1 MIFMRTAGIISEYNP
16 FHRGHAWQ
24 IGELRR
30 RLGAETAV
38 VCAMSGSFVQRGDFA
53 VMRTHARAEAAVR
66 GGADLVLEL
75 PLPWAIASAE
85 GFAAGGVGVLAAT
98 GAVDT
103 LVFGSE
109 CGDTETLK
117 AVAAAL
123 ESESFAAYLRQG
135 LQEGVSFA
143 AAREA
148 AARKLLGEKAAVL
161 AQPNDILGVEYCKA
175 IARQAAA
182 LMPLALPRRGVGHDG
197 GAAEGFASASRIRE
211 LLINGACADE
221 FLTPESADD
230 LRARMRG
237 GPRAGD
243 DGKRRAGD
251 PRPSACA
258 DARRTSPPSTA
269 AARGFTTAST
279 TPCSAKRAS
288 RTFSP
293 RQSPSATLM
302 RGCGG
307 CCSPLT
313 SASRRRIS
321 RSACPICACWRA
333 TRAGAR
339 CSDTMK
345 TTAAAPVLTRS
356 ADVRRLDADAQRL
369 FALTARAEE
378 QYILGLSVPCR
389 GEARQRVDDH
399 TGHSLT
405 GIQKGDSP

>member
-1 MIFMRTAGIISEYNP
+1 MRTAGIISEYNP

-117 AVAAAL
+117 AVAAAAL

-135 LQEGVSFA
+135 LQAGVSFA

-221 FLTPESADD
+221 FLTPESAAICARERAAGRAPVTMANAERAILAR
-230 LRARMRG
+230 LRAMREEDFAPFDG
-237 GPRAGD
+237 GGEGLYPRFY
-243 DGKRRAGD
+243 
-251 PRPSACA
+251 
-258 DARRTSPPSTA
+258 DAVQRETSIEDILA
-269 AARGFTTAST
+269 AAKSKRYAYARLRRLLLAAYLGVTLEDTPQRVPYLRVLACNARGREVL
-279 TPCSAKRAS
+279 K
-288 RTFSP
+288 
-293 RQSPSATLM
+293 
-302 RGCGG
+302 
-307 CCSPLT
+307 
-313 SASRRRIS
+313 
-321 RSACPICACWRA
+321 
-333 TRAGAR
+333 
-339 CSDTMK
+339 TMK
-345 TTAAAPVLTRS
+345 TTAAAPILTKS
-356 ADVRRLDADAQRL
+356 AQVRRLDAAAQRL

-378 QYILGLSVPCR
+378 QYTLAYPSLAAARPGSAWTTTPVIL
-389 GEARQRVDDH
+389 
-399 TGHSLT
+399 
-405 GIQKGDSP
+405 

>member
-1 MIFMRTAGIISEYNP
+1 MRTAGIISEYNP

-24 IGELRR
+24 LGELRAQ
-30 RLGAETAV
+30 LGADTAV

-221 FLTPESADD
+221 FLTPESAAICARERAAGRAPVTMANAERAILAR
-230 LRARMRG
+230 LRAMREEDFAPFDG
-237 GPRAGD
+237 GEGLYHRFYDAVQRETTI
-243 DGKRRAGD
+243 DGIL
-251 PRPSACA
+251 
-258 DARRTSPPSTA
+258 A
-269 AARGFTTAST
+269 AAKSKRYAYARLRRLLLAVYLGITPEDIPQRVPYLRVLACNARG
-279 TPCSAKRAS
+279 REV
-288 RTFSP
+288 
-293 RQSPSATLM
+293 L
-302 RGCGG
+302 
-307 CCSPLT
+307 
-313 SASRRRIS
+313 
-321 RSACPICACWRA
+321 
-333 TRAGAR
+333 R
-339 CSDTMK
+339 CMK

-356 ADVRRLDADAQRL
+356 ADVRRLDAAAQRL
-369 FALTARAEE
+369 FALTACAEE
-378 QYILGLSVPCR
+378 QYVLAYPDLAAARPGSAWTTDPVIL
-389 GEARQRVDDH
+389 
-399 TGHSLT
+399 
-405 GIQKGDSP
+405 

>member
-1 MIFMRTAGIISEYNP
+1 MRTAGIISEYNP

-148 AARKLLGEKAAVL
+148 AARELLGDRAAVL

-197 GAAEGFASASRIRE
+197 GAAEGFASASHIRE

-221 FLTPESADD
+221 FLTPESADIYARECAAGRAPVTMANAERAILAR
-230 LRARMRG
+230 LRAMREEDFAPFDG
-237 GPRAGD
+237 GEGLYHRFYDAVQRETTI
-243 DGKRRAGD
+243 DGIL
-251 PRPSACA
+251 
-258 DARRTSPPSTA
+258 A
-269 AARGFTTAST
+269 AAKSKRYAYARLRRLLLAVYLGVTPEDIPQRVPYLRVLACNERG
-279 TPCSAKRAS
+279 REV
-288 RTFSP
+288 
-293 RQSPSATLM
+293 L
-302 RGCGG
+302 
-307 CCSPLT
+307 
-313 SASRRRIS
+313 
-321 RSACPICACWRA
+321 
-333 TRAGAR
+333 R
-339 CSDTMK
+339 CMK

-356 ADVRRLDADAQRL
+356 ADVRRLDAAAQRL

-378 QYILGLSVPCR
+378 QYTLAYPSLAAAKPGSAWTTDPVIL
-389 GEARQRVDDH
+389 
-399 TGHSLT
+399 
-405 GIQKGDSP
+405 

>member
-1 MIFMRTAGIISEYNP
+1 MRTAGIISEYNP

-24 IGELRR
+24 ICELRR

-117 AVAAAL
+117 AVTAAL

-197 GAAEGFASASRIRE
+197 GAAEGFASASHIRE

-221 FLTPESADD
+221 FLTPESAAICARERAAGRAPVTMANAERAILAR
-230 LRARMRG
+230 LRAR
-237 GPRAGD
+237 
-243 DGKRRAGD
+243 
-251 PRPSACA
+251 
-258 DARRTSPPSTA
+258 
-269 AARGFTTAST
+269 GFITAST
-279 TPCSAKRAS
+279 TPCSARRRSTAS
-288 RTFSP
+288 SP
-293 RQSPSATLM
+293 RRSPSATPT

-313 SASRRRIS
+313 SASRQRIS
-321 RSACPICACWRA
+321 RSACPTCACWRA

-339 CSDTMK
+339 CSD
-345 TTAAAPVLTRS
+345 A
-356 ADVRRLDADAQRL
+356 
-369 FALTARAEE
+369 
-378 QYILGLSVPCR
+378 
-389 GEARQRVDDH
+389 
-399 TGHSLT
+399 
-405 GIQKGDSP
+405 

>member
-1 MIFMRTAGIISEYNP
+1 MRTAGIISEYNP

-24 IGELRR
+24 LGELRR

-182 LMPLALPRRGVGHDG
+182 LMPLALPRRGVGHDDG

-221 FLTPESADD
+221 FLTPESAAIGARERAAGRAPVTMANAERAILAR
-230 LRARMRG
+230 LRAMREEDFAPFDG
-237 GPRAGD
+237 GGEGLYHRFYDAVQRETTI
-243 DGKRRAGD
+243 DGIL
-251 PRPSACA
+251 
-258 DARRTSPPSTA
+258 A
-269 AARGFTTAST
+269 AAKSKRYAYARLRRLLLAVYLGVTPEDTPQRVPYLRVLACNARGREVL
-279 TPCSAKRAS
+279 K
-288 RTFSP
+288 
-293 RQSPSATLM
+293 
-302 RGCGG
+302 
-307 CCSPLT
+307 
-313 SASRRRIS
+313 
-321 RSACPICACWRA
+321 
-333 TRAGAR
+333 
-339 CSDTMK
+339 TMK
-345 TTAAAPVLTRS
+345 TTAAAPILTKS
-356 ADVRRLDADAQRL
+356 AQVRRLDAGAQRL

-378 QYILGLSVPCR
+378 QYTLAYPSLAAARPGSAWTTDPVIL
-389 GEARQRVDDH
+389 
-399 TGHSLT
+399 
-405 GIQKGDSP
+405 

>member
-24 IGELRR
+24 ISELRR

-123 ESESFAAYLRQG
+123 ELESFAAYLRQG
-135 LQEGVSFA
+135 LQAGVSFA

-161 AQPNDILGVEYCKA
+161 TQPNDILGVEYCKA
-175 IARQAAA
+175 IARQNAV
-182 LMPLALPRRGVGHDG
+182 MEPLALPRRGVGHDG

-211 LLINGACADE
+211 LLINGGNADE
-221 FLTPESADD
+221 FLTPESADIYARECAAGRAPVMMANAERAILSR
-230 LRARMRG
+230 LRTLTEADFAPFDG
-237 GPRAGD
+237 GGEGLYHRL
-243 DGKRRAGD
+243 R
-251 PRPSACA
+251 
-258 DARRTSPPSTA
+258 RRTARNEHRDILA
-269 AARGFTTAST
+269 AAKS
-279 TPCSAKRAS
+279 
-288 RTFSP
+288 
-293 RQSPSATLM
+293 SATPT
-302 RGCGG
+302 RG
-307 CCSPLT
+307 L
-313 SASRRRIS
+313 RRLLLAAYLGVTPEDT
-321 RSACPICACWRA
+321 RSACPTCACWRA
-333 TRAGAR
+333 MRAGAR
-339 CSDTMK
+339 CSD
-345 TTAAAPVLTRS
+345 A
-356 ADVRRLDADAQRL
+356 
-369 FALTARAEE
+369 
-378 QYILGLSVPCR
+378 
-389 GEARQRVDDH
+389 
-399 TGHSLT
+399 
-405 GIQKGDSP
+405 

>member
-1 MIFMRTAGIISEYNP
+1 MGNVIGIVAEYNP
-16 FHRGHAWQ
+16 FHNGHARLIEQ
-24 IGELRR
+24 TRA
-30 RLGAETAV
+30 RLGADCPV
-38 VCAMSGSFVQRGDFA
+38 VCVMSGDFVQRGSPA
-53 VMRTHARAEAAVR
+53 VYAKFARAETAAR
-66 GGADLVLEL
+66 CGADLVLEL

-175 IARQAAA
+175 IARQNAV
-182 LMPLALPRRGVGHDG
+182 MEPLALPRRGVGHDG
-197 GAAEGFASASRIRE
+197 GTAEGFASASHIRE

-221 FLTPESADD
+221 FLTPESAAICARECAAGRAPVTMANAERAILAR
-230 LRARMRG
+230 LRAMREEDLAPFDG
-237 GPRAGD
+237 GGEGLYHRFY
-243 DGKRRAGD
+243 
-251 PRPSACA
+251 
-258 DARRTSPPSTA
+258 DAVQRETSIEDILA
-269 AARGFTTAST
+269 AAKSKRYAYARLRRLLLAVYLGVTPEDIPQRVPYLRVLACNERGREVL
-279 TPCSAKRAS
+279 K
-288 RTFSP
+288 
-293 RQSPSATLM
+293 
-302 RGCGG
+302 
-307 CCSPLT
+307 
-313 SASRRRIS
+313 
-321 RSACPICACWRA
+321 
-333 TRAGAR
+333 
-339 CSDTMK
+339 TMK

-356 ADVRRLDADAQRL
+356 ADVRRLDAAAQRL

-378 QYILGLSVPCR
+378 QYTLAYPSLAAAKPGSAWTTTPVIL
-389 GEARQRVDDH
+389 
-399 TGHSLT
+399 
-405 GIQKGDSP
+405 

>member
-1 MIFMRTAGIISEYNP
+1 MRTAGIISEYNP

-123 ESESFAAYLRQG
+123 ESKSFAAYLRQG

-161 AQPNDILGVEYCKA
+161 AQPNDTLGVEYCKA

-221 FLTPESADD
+221 FLTPESAAICARECAAGRAPVTMANAERAILAR
-230 LRARMRG
+230 LRAMREEDFAPFDG
-237 GPRAGD
+237 GG
-243 DGKRRAGD
+243 
-251 PRPSACA
+251 
-258 DARRTSPPSTA
+258 
-269 AARGFTTAST
+269 
-279 TPCSAKRAS
+279 
-288 RTFSP
+288 
-293 RQSPSATLM
+293 
-302 RGCGG
+302 
-307 CCSPLT
+307 
-313 SASRRRIS
+313 
-321 RSACPICACWRA
+321 
-333 TRAGAR
+333 
-339 CSDTMK
+339 
-345 TTAAAPVLTRS
+345 
-356 ADVRRLDADAQRL
+356 
-369 FALTARAEE
+369 
-378 QYILGLSVPCR
+378 
-389 GEARQRVDDH
+389 
-399 TGHSLT
+399 
-405 GIQKGDSP
+405 

>member
-1 MIFMRTAGIISEYNP
+1 MRTAGIISEYNP

-103 LVFGSE
+103 LVFGE

-175 IARQAAA
+175 VARQNAV
-182 LMPLALPRRGVGHDG
+182 MEPLALPRRGVGHDG
-197 GAAEGFASASRIRE
+197 GAAEGFASASHIRE

-221 FLTPESADD
+221 FLTPESAAIYARECAAGRAPVTMANAERAILAR
-230 LRARMRG
+230 LRAMREEDFAPFDG
-237 GPRAGD
+237 GGEGLYHRFY
-243 DGKRRAGD
+243 
-251 PRPSACA
+251 
-258 DARRTSPPSTA
+258 DAVQRETSIEDILA
-269 AARGFTTAST
+269 AAKSKRYAYARLRRLLLAVYLGVTPEDTPQRVPYLRVLACNARG
-279 TPCSAKRAS
+279 REV
-288 RTFSP
+288 
-293 RQSPSATLM
+293 L
-302 RGCGG
+302 
-307 CCSPLT
+307 
-313 SASRRRIS
+313 
-321 RSACPICACWRA
+321 
-333 TRAGAR
+333 R
-339 CSDTMK
+339 CMK

-369 FALTARAEE
+369 FTLTARAEE
-378 QYILGLSVPCR
+378 QYVLAYPSLAAAKPGSAWTTDPVIL
-389 GEARQRVDDH
+389 
-399 TGHSLT
+399 
-405 GIQKGDSP
+405 

>member
-117 AVAAAL
+117 AFAAL
-123 ESESFAAYLRQG
+123 LRQR
-135 LQEGVSFA
+135 LAEGTSFA

-221 FLTPESADD
+221 FLTPESAAICARECAAGRAPVTMANAERAILAR
-230 LRARMRG
+230 LRAMREDDFAPFDG
-237 GPRAGD
+237 GGEGLYHRFY
-243 DGKRRAGD
+243 
-251 PRPSACA
+251 
-258 DARRTSPPSTA
+258 DAVQRETTIDSILA
-269 AARGFTTAST
+269 AAKSKRYAYARLRRLLLAAYLGVTPEDTRQRVPYLRVLACNARG
-279 TPCSAKRAS
+279 REV
-288 RTFSP
+288 
-293 RQSPSATLM
+293 L
-302 RGCGG
+302 
-307 CCSPLT
+307 
-313 SASRRRIS
+313 
-321 RSACPICACWRA
+321 
-333 TRAGAR
+333 R
-339 CSDTMK
+339 CMK

-369 FALTARAEE
+369 FTLTARAEE
-378 QYILGLSVPCR
+378 QYVLAYPSLAAAKPGSAWTTDPVIL
-389 GEARQRVDDH
+389 
-399 TGHSLT
+399 
-405 GIQKGDSP
+405 

>member
-1 MIFMRTAGIISEYNP
+1 MRTAGIISEYNP

-66 GGADLVLEL
+66 GSADLVLEL

-123 ESESFAAYLRQG
+123 ESDAFAALLRQR
-135 LQEGVSFA
+135 LAEGTSFA

-221 FLTPESADD
+221 FLTPESAAICARECAAGRAPVTMANAERAILAR
-230 LRARMRG
+230 LRAMREDDFAPFDG
-237 GPRAGD
+237 GGE
-243 DGKRRAGD
+243 
-251 PRPSACA
+251 
-258 DARRTSPPSTA
+258 
-269 AARGFTTAST
+269 GFTTAST
-279 TPCSAKRAS
+279 TPCSARRRSTAS
-288 RTFSP
+288 SP
-293 RQSPSATLM
+293 RRSPSATPT

-307 CCSPLT
+307 CCLPP
-313 SASRRRIS
+313 IS
-321 RSACPICACWRA
+321 VVTPEDARQRVPYLRVLACN
-333 TRAGAR
+333 AR
-339 CSDTMK
+339 GREVLRCMK

-369 FALTARAEE
+369 FTLTARAEE
-378 QYILGLSVPCR
+378 QYVLAYPSLAAAKPGSAWTTDPVIL
-389 GEARQRVDDH
+389 
-399 TGHSLT
+399 
-405 GIQKGDSP
+405 